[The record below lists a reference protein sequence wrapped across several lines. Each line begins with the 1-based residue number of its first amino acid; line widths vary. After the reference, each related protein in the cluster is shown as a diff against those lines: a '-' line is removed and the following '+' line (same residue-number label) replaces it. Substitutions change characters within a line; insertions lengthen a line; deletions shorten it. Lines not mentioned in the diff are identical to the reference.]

1 MTIGELREKIKD
13 LKDGVVIEMLGNDLD
28 IDLQII
34 TNDREAIFYVGDLDL
49 ETVDTDEFFE

>member
-1 MTIGELREKIKD
+1 MTIGELREKISD
-13 LKDGVVIEMLGNDLD
+13 LKDGVVIEMLGNELD

-34 TNDREAIFYVGDLDL
+34 TNEREAIFYVGDLDL